1 MGSNDYGKELKKE
14 ESSTAKNNST
24 LSLHIAAYENSIE
37 SDSFFNKGTKK
48 SLNQNDFI
56 KNGDNLKQFF
66 AVSIP
71 NPFEFP
77 RQQEND
83 KSKETAHFKASQR
96 LHNPN
101 STPSKKSVGRHNK
114 KGGGGGGSGS
124 ADKRPSQSSSPNLSK
139 ESKCSSRSKKQHKE
153 KDKEH
158 HHKKKD
164 GEKLKKESDKE
175 KKQTDSVKSAIKKEK
190 QQASNLP
197 TEFEEVNAARRPA
210 VSKTKRKHHFE
221 GMDQGGIPSPPGTPA
236 AATPVLGQTSHTGT
250 SGTPDPLPVDEGG
263 LSTPQ
268 TNGSGGGSIDP
279 DSSGRTPGGVASAIE
294 THTPLPGIKLS
305 KELIKQH
312 GSKENIRSSNK
323 EKQQQQHHPK
333 PGSKEMVNSE
343 TCVPKTLVPGT
354 PGVIKNIAML
364 PEDDV
369 IQKKE

>member
-1 MGSNDYGKELKKE
+1 MAEKEYSVPFKNKQNIASDDNLDGQFNNLNLNQNYQNSSDAFFKLPKIKNFPSIVGSNDYGKELKKE
-14 ESSTAKNNST
+14 KSSTAKNNST

-37 SDSFFNKGTKK
+37 SDSLLDGTKK
-48 SLNQNDFI
+48 SLNQNNLI
-56 KNGDNLKQFF
+56 KERDNLKQFF
-66 AVSIP
+66 AVSIQ

-96 LHNPN
+96 LLNPN

-210 VSKTKRKHHFE
+210 VSKTRQFFFE
-221 GMDQGGIPSPPGTPA
+221 I
-236 AATPVLGQTSHTGT
+236 
-250 SGTPDPLPVDEGG
+250 
-263 LSTPQ
+263 
-268 TNGSGGGSIDP
+268 
-279 DSSGRTPGGVASAIE
+279 
-294 THTPLPGIKLS
+294 
-305 KELIKQH
+305 
-312 GSKENIRSSNK
+312 
-323 EKQQQQHHPK
+323 
-333 PGSKEMVNSE
+333 
-343 TCVPKTLVPGT
+343 
-354 PGVIKNIAML
+354 
-364 PEDDV
+364 
-369 IQKKE
+369 